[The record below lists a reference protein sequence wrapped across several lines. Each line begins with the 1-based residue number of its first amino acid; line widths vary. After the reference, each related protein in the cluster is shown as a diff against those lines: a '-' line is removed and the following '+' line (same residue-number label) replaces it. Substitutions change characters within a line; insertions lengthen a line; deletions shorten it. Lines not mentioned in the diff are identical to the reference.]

1 MKITKLA
8 VFCGAAASWTG
19 YPAGRTRDSEG
30 ERLIG
35 IPTLLNISDGSLI
48 QVAVFNDSE
57 KLFIQLQAVTVSH
70 VLRDIRDFTVHQQF
84 WRYWYYGRGLEFSL
98 CARAAGQQHRQAQ
111 DGKHMRLYASPS

>member
-8 VFCGAAASWTG
+8 VFCGAAASWMG
-19 YPAGRTRDSEG
+19 HPVGRTRDSEG

-57 KLFIQLQAVTVSH
+57 KLFIQL
-70 VLRDIRDFTVHQQF
+70 
-84 WRYWYYGRGLEFSL
+84 
-98 CARAAGQQHRQAQ
+98 
-111 DGKHMRLYASPS
+111 